1 MARCL
6 RAVAPQAE
14 TACISTPH
22 LRALRRE
29 RTLLTGS
36 SAIRRAAEKN
46 SEGMNNASLGSLT
59 GFLDKLEAQADSALG
74 ITGNE
79 PSEESRENGAVS
91 ATIPDEIAP
100 SRNPQEAH
108 TDKSSLMHATE
119 NETDDVA
126 QLQREKADPKR
137 GSDGLLSDLHE
148 SIIPNQQLRVQRKH
162 VQSEPEGY
170 NGYHHAHSHGKD
182 ASLDSDKES
191 LHTQL
196 EHARER
202 EGALAEEKAQL
213 AMSLQSLQDES
224 SRREH
229 QLHQDKL
236 SLEQRCQRAEARAEE
251 LAAGVPR
258 ATEPLMRQIE
268 ELQTE
273 RTEQAQLWSESEK
286 KLREQLHAA
295 EQRARAAEE
304 NAEQERQRAQS
315 ESSRADELA
324 KRLESERQRA
334 TQSESSLE
342 QSLSEAQ
349 SKAEHV
355 EKEFERVQASVSER
369 ERELSSSQKE
379 VSYWRQELLEEQS
392 KTSELREEVN
402 RLSQSLEEMKEKES
416 SQSSSQQRS
425 KWSDDAVGNES
436 EESLLRKKNR
446 KLQAAEERVRE
457 LEKVRSE
464 LEQQLVEYQRE
475 RSNSN
480 TNTADANRLPRSSSL
495 GDEEAGASLQKRYG
509 TALELLGERDEEVEQ
524 LQFDVHELKSVVQS
538 QADTIAQLSMSDNT
552 QR

>member
-1 MARCL
+1 
-6 RAVAPQAE
+6 
-14 TACISTPH
+14 
-22 LRALRRE
+22 
-29 RTLLTGS
+29 
-36 SAIRRAAEKN
+36 
-46 SEGMNNASLGSLT
+46 MNNASLGSLT

-74 ITGNE
+74 ISGNE

-100 SRNPQEAH
+100 SRNPHEAH
-108 TDKSSLMHATE
+108 TDKSSLIHATE

-126 QLQREKADPKR
+126 QLQKEKADPKK

-148 SIIPNQQLRVQRKH
+148 SIMPNQQLRVQRKH

-170 NGYHHAHSHGKD
+170 NGHEKD
-182 ASLDSDKES
+182 ACLDSDKES

-213 AMSLQSLQDES
+213 AVSLQSLQDES

-324 KRLESERQRA
+324 KRLEYERQRA
-334 TQSESSLE
+334 TQSENSLE

-480 TNTADANRLPRSSSL
+480 TNTADANRLPKSSSL